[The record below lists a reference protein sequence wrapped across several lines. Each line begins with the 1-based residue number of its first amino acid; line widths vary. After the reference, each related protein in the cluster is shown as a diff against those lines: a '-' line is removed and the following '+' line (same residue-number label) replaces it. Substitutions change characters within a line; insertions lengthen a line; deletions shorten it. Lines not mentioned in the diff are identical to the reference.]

1 MIAARRML
9 RPQIGAVLAVAFA
22 ACGKSGPKVALRFHP
37 PAGAVYHYAL
47 EQHSRIK
54 FEGGPA
60 AAMGEQQLTMRMYFT
75 QEVGT
80 PAGGKIQVTM
90 TFDSISAESPM
101 MPRAMMEQTFQQMRG
116 MKSTVIYDDQMRVQQ
131 MHFSGA
137 PGMPAQMSDEITSSF
152 KNLAF
157 PFPDHPVGPGDSWDV
172 QMELPMGNLPGA
184 GPIRTST
191 KVTVRDIQV
200 SGADTT
206 VRLGVETTFPK
217 DPVTVPAQGQTMEL
231 RFAGSMT
238 GEQVFSLRQGAPVQT
253 TMGGTIHMEMK
264 GPALGTQTMAM
275 SMEQQATMKMT
286 EH

>member
-1 MIAARRML
+1 
-9 RPQIGAVLAVAFA
+9 
-22 ACGKSGPKVALRFHP
+22 
-37 PAGAVYHYAL
+37 
-47 EQHSRIK
+47 
-54 FEGGPA
+54 
-60 AAMGEQQLTMRMYFT
+60 
-75 QEVGT
+75 
-80 PAGGKIQVTM
+80 
-90 TFDSISAESPM
+90 
-101 MPRAMMEQTFQQMRG
+101 
-116 MKSTVIYDDQMRVQQ
+116 
-131 MHFSGA
+131 
-137 PGMPAQMSDEITSSF
+137 
-152 KNLAF
+152 
-157 PFPDHPVGPGDSWDV
+157 
-172 QMELPMGNLPGA
+172 MGNIPGA

-191 KVTVRDIQV
+191 KVTVKEIQV